1 MILKQPA
8 GCFFFVWIAWPRLV
22 SGARWLVVDIAA
34 ITSPAFI
41 ISGTDDVQTPAFETR
56 RIFAAA
62 QGDKRLWLVQVA
74 KHVNLHDYAALEYE
88 RRVGTFLETHLRS
101 GAASKKDAAR

>member
-34 ITSPAFI
+34 MTSPVFI
-41 ISGTDDVQTPAFETR
+41 ISATDDVQTPAFETR

-62 QGDKRLWLVQVA
+62 HGDKRLWLVKGA
-74 KHVNLHDYAALEYE
+74 KHVDLHDYAGPEYE
-88 RRVGTFLETHLRS
+88 RRDGDISGDAFAQQRS
-101 GAASKKDAAR
+101 VEKNAAH